1 MLESF
6 SEMTNLYPNFCMDES
21 ADQHKEEESKKLKLT
36 TPRVDTDLETEH
48 LTEAYED

>member
-21 ADQHKEEESKKLKLT
+21 AEQNKDEES
-36 TPRVDTDLETEH
+36 
-48 LTEAYED
+48 